1 MIFNIFRAA
10 MTTARI
16 FWQWLVEFMQLPKRC
31 SINSI
36 FSCFFTQLTPWHV
49 APLPSMKLF
58 LLMCCRWGIAL
69 FPLSIFFF
77 RTNQSKESFEKT
89 EEFFLI
95 QLGAAIKIHFFC
107 WLFLAFFS
115 YAFYSIFT
123 YICSV
128 LFDMI
133 SLSLD
138 TSLEDFNQFFS
149 FSFFLFFLYIFFPLT
164 PCRAKRVSKFF
175 YVYTIHIHKR
185 VHLET
190 ELSWERERSKL
201 STFQQSTTTIIFRI
215 QGNRNLLTEVKK
227 IKGSMFHTHMHGHL
241 IFSFPLPA
249 LHLFVY
255 LKTREFKLHAWL
267 SELDP

>member
-1 MIFNIFRAA
+1 M
-10 MTTARI
+10 
-16 FWQWLVEFMQLPKRC
+16 
-31 SINSI
+31 
-36 FSCFFTQLTPWHV
+36 
-49 APLPSMKLF
+49 
-58 LLMCCRWGIAL
+58 
-69 FPLSIFFF
+69 
-77 RTNQSKESFEKT
+77 
-89 EEFFLI
+89 
-95 QLGAAIKIHFFC
+95 GAAIKIHFFC

-133 SLSLD
+133 SLSIQALKI
-138 TSLEDFNQFFS
+138 SINFFPSPSSYS
-149 FSFFLFFLYIFFPLT
+149 FYIYFFLWLHAEPSEW
-164 PCRAKRVSKFF
+164 VSFF
-175 YVYTIHIHKR
+175 YVYTIHIHTR

-215 QGNRNLLTEVKK
+215 QGNRNLITEEKK
-227 IKGSMFHTHMHGHL
+227 IKGLMFHTHMHGHL